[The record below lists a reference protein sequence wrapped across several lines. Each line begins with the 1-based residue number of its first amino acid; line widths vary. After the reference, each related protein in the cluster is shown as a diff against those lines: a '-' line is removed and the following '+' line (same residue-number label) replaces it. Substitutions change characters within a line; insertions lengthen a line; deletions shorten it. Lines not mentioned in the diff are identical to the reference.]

1 MTMKRRK
8 AYGLPYKGSKN
19 RIAEWV
25 VDSLPAADTLVD
37 LFAGGCAVSHCA
49 MLSGKFKRVIANDIS
64 DAPEVFARAVNGDID
79 VSGFPLTREQF
90 KASTDTLSRL
100 VYSFGNGQRSYIY
113 SSEREGVCIAAE
125 RMMYGA
131 TVADRYA
138 AYKVFI
144 RELSSHLQCGGK
156 VGRNVSELQ
165 AIESVN
171 RLQAIE
177 SVNRLQAIERVN
189 RLLAIE
195 RANLLQDIHCAC
207 PSAELE
213 TSRCDYRD
221 FDVSANA
228 TVYADPPYKGTTI
241 SQYGGGFDYD
251 AFEDWLAEVDFPV
264 FVSEY
269 TCPKGC
275 VEIAKRD
282 SISLADHSNI
292 KRVVERLF
300 VQERFRDF
308 AVTGDGDGE

>member
-1 MTMKRRK
+1 MKRRK

-25 VDSLPAADTLVD
+25 VGNLPAADTLVD
-37 LFAGGCAVSHCA
+37 LFAGGCAVTHCA
-49 MLSGKFKRVIANDIS
+49 MLSGKFESVIANDVS
-64 DAPEVFARAVNGDID
+64 DAPEVFARAINGDID

-100 VYSFGNGQRSYIY
+100 VYSYGNDQRSYIY
-113 SSEREGVCIAAE
+113 SAEREGVCIAAE

-144 RELSSHLQCGGK
+144 RALFSHLQCGGK

-165 AIESVN
+165 AIEN
-171 RLQAIE
+171 
-177 SVNRLQAIERVN
+177 VN
-189 RLLAIE
+189 RLLAVE
-195 RANLLQDIHCAC
+195 RVTRVQDIHGTCRA
-207 PSAELE
+207 AVLE
-213 TSRCDYRD
+213 TSRCDYRN
-221 FDVSANA
+221 FDVPAGS
-228 TVYADPPYKGTTI
+228 TVYADPPYKSTTI
-241 SQYGGGFDYD
+241 SQYGVGFDYD

-275 VEIAKRD
+275 VEIATREAV
-282 SISLADHSNI
+282 SLADRSNAR
-292 KRVVERLF
+292 RVIERIF
-300 VQERFRDF
+300 VQERFYDSVM
-308 AVTGDGDGE
+308 ASGHDEE

>member
-1 MTMKRRK
+1 MRRK

-49 MLSGKFKRVIANDIS
+49 MLSGKFKRVIANDVS
-64 DAPEVFARAVNGDID
+64 DAPEVFADAVNGKID
-79 VSGFPLTREQF
+79 VSGFPLTREEFMQ
-90 KASTDTLSRL
+90 TDDTLARL
-100 VYSFGNGQRSYIY
+100 VYSYGNDQRSYIY
-113 SSEREGVCIAAE
+113 SAEREDVCLAAE
-125 RMMYGA
+125 RMIYGS
-131 TVADRYA
+131 TIADRYA
-138 AYKVFI
+138 AYKTFT
-144 RELSSHLQCGGK
+144 RMLAHYLQCGGK
-156 VGRNVSELQ
+156 LDRNVSEQ
-165 AIESVN
+165 KAVEKIN
-171 RLQAIE
+171 RLQALE
-177 SVNRLQAIERVN
+177 SGTRV
-189 RLLAIE
+189 
-195 RANLLQDIHCAC
+195 QDIHGTCRV
-207 PSAELE
+207 AELE

-221 FDVSANA
+221 FVVPANA

-241 SQYGGGFDYD
+241 SQYGGVFDYD

-282 SISLADHSNI
+282 STSLADHSNS

-300 VQERFRDF
+300 MQERFRDF

>member
-1 MTMKRRK
+1 MMTMKRK
-8 AYGLPYKGSKN
+8 AYGLPYKGGKS

-25 VDSLPAADTLVD
+25 VGVLPENETLVD
-37 LFAGGCAVSHCA
+37 LFAGGCAITHCA
-49 MLSGKFKRVIANDIS
+49 MLSGKWERVIANDIS
-64 DAPEVFARAVNGDID
+64 DAPEVFADAVNGKIDI
-79 VSGFPLTREQF
+79 SRFPLTREEF
-90 KASTDTLSRL
+90 METDDTLARL
-100 VYSFGNGQRSYIY
+100 VYSYGNDQRSYIY
-113 SSEREGVCIAAE
+113 SVEREDVCIAAE

-144 RELSSHLQCGGK
+144 RALSSHLQCGGK
-156 VGRNVSELQ
+156 V
-165 AIESVN
+165 A
-171 RLQAIE
+171 RLQAVE
-177 SVNRLQAIERVN
+177 LVTRV
-189 RLLAIE
+189 
-195 RANLLQDIHCAC
+195 QDIHGTCRV
-207 PSAELE
+207 AELE

-221 FDVSANA
+221 FVVPANA

-282 SISLADHSNI
+282 SISLADHSNS

>member
-1 MTMKRRK
+1 MKRRK
-8 AYGLPYKGSKN
+8 AYGLPYKGSKS

-25 VDSLPAADTLVD
+25 VSVLPENETLVD
-37 LFAGGCAVSHCA
+37 LFAGGCAITHCA
-49 MLSGKFKRVIANDIS
+49 MLSGEFKRVIANDIS
-64 DAPEVFARAVNGDID
+64 DAPEVFADAVNGKID

-90 KASTDTLSRL
+90 KSSTGTLARL
-100 VYSFGNGQRSYIY
+100 VYSYGNDQRSYIY
-113 SSEREGVCIAAE
+113 GAEREDVCIAAE

-144 RELSSHLQCGGK
+144 RALSSHLQCGGK

-165 AIESVN
+165 AV
-171 RLQAIE
+171 
-177 SVNRLQAIERVN
+177 ERVT
-189 RLLAIE
+189 RV
-195 RANLLQDIHCAC
+195 QDIHGTCRA
-207 PSAELE
+207 AELE

-221 FDVSANA
+221 FVVPANA
-228 TVYADPPYKGTTI
+228 TVYADPPYNGTTI

-282 SISLADHSNI
+282 SISLADHSNS
-292 KRVVERLF
+292 KRVVESLF
-300 VQERFRDF
+300 VQERFYDSVMAGGRD
-308 AVTGDGDGE
+308 AE

>member
-1 MTMKRRK
+1 MRSK
-8 AYGLPYKGSKN
+8 AYGLPYKGGKN

-37 LFAGGCAVSHCA
+37 LFAGGCAVTHCA
-49 MLSGKFKRVIANDIS
+49 MLSGKFKRVIANDVS
-64 DAPEVFARAVNGDID
+64 DAPEVFADALNGDIGIS
-79 VSGFPLTREQF
+79 VFPLTREQF
-90 KASTDTLSRL
+90 KVSTDTLARL
-100 VYSFGNGQRSYIY
+100 VYSYGNDQRSYIY
-113 SSEREGVCIAAE
+113 SAEREGVCIAAE

-131 TVADRYA
+131 TLADRYA
-138 AYKVFI
+138 AYREFVKVLQ
-144 RELSSHLQCGGK
+144 RYLQCGNNLDRK
-156 VGRNVSELQ
+156 VSELR
-165 AIESVN
+165 AIENIN

-177 SVNRLQAIERVN
+177 AVTRLQDVHGAC
-189 RLLAIE
+189 
-195 RANLLQDIHCAC
+195 RA
-207 PSAELE
+207 AELE

-221 FDVSANA
+221 FVVPANA

-282 SISLADHSNI
+282 SISLADHSNS

-300 VQERFRDF
+300 VQERFHDF
-308 AVTGDGDGE
+308 AVTGD

>member
-1 MTMKRRK
+1 MKRRK
-8 AYGLPYKGSKN
+8 AYGLPYKGSKS

-25 VDSLPAADTLVD
+25 VSVLPENETLVD
-37 LFAGGCAVSHCA
+37 LFAGGCAITHCA
-49 MLSGKFKRVIANDIS
+49 MLSGEFKRVIANDIS
-64 DAPEVFARAVNGDID
+64 DAPEVFADAVNGKID

-90 KASTDTLSRL
+90 KSSTGTLARL
-100 VYSFGNGQRSYIY
+100 VYSYGNDQRSYIY
-113 SSEREGVCIAAE
+113 GAEREDVCIAAE

-144 RELSSHLQCGGK
+144 RALSSHLQCGGK

-165 AIESVN
+165 AVENVN
-171 RLQAIE
+171 RLRG
-177 SVNRLQAIERVN
+177 VERVT
-189 RLLAIE
+189 RV
-195 RANLLQDIHCAC
+195 QDIHGTCRA
-207 PSAELE
+207 AELE

-221 FDVSANA
+221 FVVPANA
-228 TVYADPPYKGTTI
+228 TVYADPPYNGTTI

-282 SISLADHSNI
+282 SISLADHSNR

-300 VQERFRDF
+300 VQERFYDSVMAGGRD
-308 AVTGDGDGE
+308 AE

>member
-1 MTMKRRK
+1 MRRRK

-90 KASTDTLSRL
+90 KASTDTLSQL
-100 VYSFGNGQRSYIY
+100 VYSYGYDQRSYIY
-113 SSEREGVCIAAE
+113 GAEREGVCIAAE

-131 TVADRYA
+131 TLAERYA

-144 RELSSHLQCGGK
+144 RALHRYLQCGNNLD
-156 VGRNVSELQ
+156 RNVSELQ
-165 AIESVN
+165 AIECVT

-177 SVNRLQAIERVN
+177 SINRLQG
-189 RLLAIE
+189 
-195 RANLLQDIHCAC
+195 IHGAC
-207 PSAELE
+207 PAAELE

-221 FDVSANA
+221 FDVPAGS
-228 TVYADPPYKGTTI
+228 TVYADPPYNGTTI
-241 SQYGGGFDYD
+241 SQYDGGFAYD

-269 TCPKGC
+269 TCPRGC
-275 VEIAKRD
+275 VEIASRG
-282 SISLADHSNI
+282 SLSLADHSNST
-292 KRVVERLF
+292 RVVERLF
-300 VQERFRDF
+300 VQERFYDSVM
-308 AVTGDGDGE
+308 AGDCVEE

>member
-1 MTMKRRK
+1 MRSK
-8 AYGLPYKGSKN
+8 AYGLPYNGGKN

-37 LFAGGCAVSHCA
+37 LFAGGCAVTHCA

-64 DAPEVFARAVNGDID
+64 DAPEVFADALNGDIGIS
-79 VSGFPLTREQF
+79 VFPLTREQF
-90 KASTDTLSRL
+90 KVSTDTLARL
-100 VYSFGNGQRSYIY
+100 VYSSGNDQRSYIY
-113 SSEREGVCIAAE
+113 SAKCEGVCIAAE

-131 TVADRYA
+131 TLADRYA
-138 AYKVFI
+138 AYREFVKVLQ
-144 RELSSHLQCGGK
+144 RYLQCGNNLDRK
-156 VGRNVSELQ
+156 VSELR
-165 AIESVN
+165 AIENIN

-177 SVNRLQAIERVN
+177 AVTRLQDVHGAC
-189 RLLAIE
+189 
-195 RANLLQDIHCAC
+195 RA
-207 PSAELE
+207 AELE

-221 FDVSANA
+221 FVVPANA

-269 TCPKGC
+269 MCPKGF

-282 SISLADHSNI
+282 SISLADHSNS

-300 VQERFRDF
+300 VQERFHDF
-308 AVTGDGDGE
+308 AVTGD

>member
-100 VYSFGNGQRSYIY
+100 VYSFGNDQRSYIY
-113 SSEREGVCIAAE
+113 SSESEDVCIAAE

-144 RELSSHLQCGGK
+144 RALSSHLQCGGK

-165 AIESVN
+165 AIE
-171 RLQAIE
+171 
-177 SVNRLQAIERVN
+177 
-189 RLLAIE
+189 
-195 RANLLQDIHCAC
+195 RANRLQDIHCAC

-221 FDVSANA
+221 FDVSDGS

-241 SQYGGGFDYD
+241 SQYGAGFDYD

-269 TCPKGC
+269 ICPKGC
-275 VEIAKRD
+275 VEVARRD
-282 SISLADHSNI
+282 SRSLADHSNR
-292 KRVVERLF
+292 KRVAECLF
-300 VQERFRDF
+300 VQERFYDSVMAGDRD
-308 AVTGDGDGE
+308 DE

>member
-1 MTMKRRK
+1 MKRRK
-8 AYGLPYKGSKN
+8 AYGLPYKGSKS
-19 RIAEWV
+19 RIADWV
-25 VDSLPAADTLVD
+25 VSALPENETLVD
-37 LFAGGCAVSHCA
+37 LFAGGCAVTHCA

-64 DAPEVFARAVNGDID
+64 DAPEVFADAVNGKIDI
-79 VSGFPLTREQF
+79 SWFPLTREQF
-90 KASTDTLSRL
+90 KVSTDTLSRL
-100 VYSFGNGQRSYIY
+100 VYSYGNDQRSYIY
-113 SSEREGVCIAAE
+113 GAEREGVCIAAE

-144 RELSSHLQCGGK
+144 RALSSHLQCGGK

-165 AIESVN
+165 GVEKVN
-171 RLQAIE
+171 RLQAVE
-177 SVNRLQAIERVN
+177 WVTRV
-189 RLLAIE
+189 
-195 RANLLQDIHCAC
+195 QDIRGAC
-207 PSAELE
+207 RAAELE

-221 FDVSANA
+221 FDVPANA

-282 SISLADHSNI
+282 SISLADHSNS

>member
-1 MTMKRRK
+1 MAVVRMTMRRRK

-37 LFAGGCAVSHCA
+37 LFAGGCAVTHCA

-90 KASTDTLSRL
+90 KASTDTLARL
-100 VYSFGNGQRSYIY
+100 VYSFGNDQRSYVY
-113 SSEREGVCIAAE
+113 SAEREEVCIAAE

-131 TVADRYA
+131 TLAERYA

-144 RELSSHLQCGGK
+144 RALHRYLQCGNNLDRK
-156 VGRNVSELQ
+156 VSELQ
-165 AIESVN
+165 AIECVT
-171 RLQAIE
+171 RLQG
-177 SVNRLQAIERVN
+177 
-189 RLLAIE
+189 
-195 RANLLQDIHCAC
+195 IHGAC
-207 PSAELE
+207 PAAELE

-221 FDVSANA
+221 FDVPAGS
-228 TVYADPPYKGTTI
+228 TVYADPPYSGTTI
-241 SQYGGGFDYD
+241 SQYDGGFDYD

-269 TCPKGC
+269 TCPRGC
-275 VEIAKRD
+275 VEIASRG
-282 SISLADHSNI
+282 SLSLADHSNST
-292 KRVVERLF
+292 RVVERLF
-300 VQERFRDF
+300 VQERFYDSVMAGGRD
-308 AVTGDGDGE
+308 AE